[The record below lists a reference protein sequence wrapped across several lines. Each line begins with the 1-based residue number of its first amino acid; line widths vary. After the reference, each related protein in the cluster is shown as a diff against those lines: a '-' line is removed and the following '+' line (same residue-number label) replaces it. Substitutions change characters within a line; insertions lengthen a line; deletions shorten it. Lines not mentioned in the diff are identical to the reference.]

1 MHVRT
6 QGTVMMPS
14 NLALNIFNNQ
24 FRYRRLPPNMREML
38 PGFYQTAYSFVFMPF

>member
-14 NLALNIFNNQ
+14 NLAFNIFNNQ